1 MNSDDIARRKNE
13 WFEKLERE
21 GKLTKNPTESHK
33 FGLNVLQNTLRRE
46 ILVFIGNE
54 RKSFEEIK
62 DKFNLNN
69 QMANFHLN
77 MLEDAFYVEK
87 MEEER
92 KIFYILTLLGEVY
105 LENVEM
111 KK

>member
-1 MNSDDIARRKNE
+1 
-13 WFEKLERE
+13 
-21 GKLTKNPTESHK
+21 
-33 FGLNVLQNTLRRE
+33 
-46 ILVFIGNE
+46 
-54 RKSFEEIK
+54 
-62 DKFNLNN
+62 
-69 QMANFHLN
+69 MANFHLN

-92 KIFYILTLLGEVY
+92 KIFCILTLLGDVY